1 MRAGDVDLCYLTAG
15 EALQLFARRKLS
27 PVQLMDAILR
37 RIEQVNPT
45 VNALGD
51 CFFDHAMA
59 EARQAEARWMR
70 GAARALEGIPVA
82 VKDAQ
87 RVAGQRTTYGSPL
100 YRDNFAQTSDPMIAR
115 LEAAGA
121 IVHAR
126 TTVSEFCISGVCY
139 SGMWGR
145 TFNPWHL
152 GFSPGGS
159 SGGSGAALAAGMT
172 LLATGTDM
180 GGSIRVPASAC
191 GVVGFKPPHGR
202 NPDGPPLN
210 LDRFSACGP
219 LARSVGDI
227 CLVQNIVAGQHLEDH
242 DSLGERLRYPESV
255 EEIGGLRVAWSPDL
269 GYRAVDP
276 EVRANTERAIAR
288 LRDLGCR
295 IEAVELGW
303 SEEIDRL
310 ASDWYR
316 LAPAGQMLARAVEGA
331 PDLVFADL
339 KRMVLSWPAEPPRM
353 TPVLE
358 LIQRMSRGFAT
369 VMAEN
374 DVFLCPTMSVP
385 AVFADQS
392 MWEESFAIDGKR
404 VDPEFGYSMTHQF
417 NLLGKCPAISMPSGL
432 SREGV
437 PTGLQFVGRPFDD
450 LSVVRAAWAFE
461 AAEDA
466 WYSGSGLRPQL

>member
-1 MRAGDVDLCYLTAG
+1 MPLHDVDLCYLTAG

-27 PVQLMDAILR
+27 PVELMDAILR
-37 RIEQVNPT
+37 RIAQVNAK

-51 CFFDHAMA
+51 CFFDHAKA
-59 EARQAEARWMR
+59 EARQAEGRWMK

-100 YRDNFAQTSDPMIAR
+100 YRDNFAQASDPMIAR

-172 LLATGTDM
+172 LIATGTDM

-227 CLVQNIVAGQHLEDH
+227 CLVQNIVAGQHPEDH
-242 DSLGERLRYPESV
+242 DSLGERMRYPESAGA
-255 EEIGGLRVAWSPDL
+255 IGDLRVAWSPDL

-276 EVRANTERAIAR
+276 EVRANTERAIAS

-303 SEEIDRL
+303 SDEIDRL

-316 LAPAGQMLARAVEGA
+316 MAPAGPMLARAVKEA
-331 PDLVFADL
+331 PDLVFAEL
-339 KRMVLSWPAEPPRM
+339 KHMVLSWPAEPPRL
-353 TPVLE
+353 TAVLE
-358 LIQRMSRGFAT
+358 LIQRMSRDFAT
-369 VMAEN
+369 IMARN
-374 DVFLCPTMSVP
+374 DVFLCPTMSIP
-385 AVFADQS
+385 AVCADQS
-392 MWEESFAIDGKR
+392 MWDEGFTIDGKR

-417 NLLGKCPAISMPSGL
+417 NLLGNCPAISVPSGL
-432 SREGV
+432 NREGV
-437 PTGLQFVGRPFDD
+437 PTGIQFVGRPFDD
-450 LSVVRAAWAFE
+450 LTVVRAAWAFE
-461 AAEDA
+461 AAGGA
-466 WYSGSGLRPQL
+466 WYSDQETRPKL